1 MEKIE
6 RARNSQLARE
16 VEIALP
22 VELDREK
29 QIQLVRDYVTEN
41 FVSAG
46 MCADIAIHDKE
57 NGNPHAHIML
67 TMRPL
72 AESGE
77 WGAKSRKEYILD
89 KNGQRVKSKNGTFKT
104 RKINTVD
111 WNDKEKAEVWR
122 KAWADV
128 TNRYFAEQNRLL
140 TEMRHQISRLTIW
153 IRQMTG
159 QRTSFYQSY
168 PIKSESITYFAGLS
182 EQSHAGKQRSTEQ
195 LWESEGFKGICKS
208 SQFLTWERDCNACT
222 VARYCI
228 RDKEALPGHK

>member
-1 MEKIE
+1 MEKTE
-6 RARNSQLARE
+6 KARNSQLARE
-16 VEIALP
+16 VEVALP
-22 VELDREK
+22 VELDREQ

-57 NGNPHAHIML
+57 DGNPHAHIML

-89 KNGQRVKSKNGTFKT
+89 KDGQRVKLKNGTFKT

-128 TNRYFAEQNRLL
+128 TNRYLAEQNR
-140 TEMRHQISRLTIW
+140 
-153 IRQMTG
+153 
-159 QRTSFYQSY
+159 
-168 PIKSESITYFAGLS
+168 P
-182 EQSHAGKQRSTEQ
+182 
-195 LWESEGFKGICKS
+195 
-208 SQFLTWERDCNACT
+208 ERD
-222 VARYCI
+222 
-228 RDKEALPGHK
+228 